1 MKNILTIAGYDP
13 SSGAGVTRDL
23 DTFFSL
29 GCHGLSAPTCFV
41 VQGPRGVRD
50 IHPIPVDQFA
60 SMLKVIEEEVAIDGV
75 KIGVVWDVPY
85 IEIISGFLKK
95 LKGKPV
101 VVDPIYAAKNGHK
114 LITEEGLKCL
124 VKEILPLTTLF
135 TPNLEEASLLT
146 GKKIKTLDEAKRRA
160 RELVRLGP
168 RAVVVKGGHLEG
180 KPVDVFFDGK
190 EIFLREKPRVK
201 QQIHGTGCLFSSLLA
216 AFLTNGYP
224 LEEAFLAAEKE
235 MEQALEKNYSIS
247 GAGDDGGYFYSSPSL
262 IKAGLAERWQV
273 LEMLRQ
279 AAKKLRELNPVELIP
294 EVQMNLGYA
303 LPQAE
308 KVEEVA
314 AFPGRISQSR
324 GEIFFKGEPQFGASS
339 HVARLILAMMKH
351 FPYLRA
357 CGNIRYD
364 QAYVEKAR
372 KKNFKVVFFDRKKE
386 PARLKRA
393 EGKSLDFLMASILKK
408 MDQPPD
414 FIYDR
419 GDVGKEPIIRCFGRD
434 PLELLEKIEKIR
446 L

>member
-29 GCHGLSAPTCFV
+29 GCHGLSVPTCFV

-50 IHPIPVDQFA
+50 IHPIPLDQFA
-60 SMLKVIEEEVAIDGV
+60 SMLRVVEEEVAVDGV
-75 KIGVVWDVPY
+75 KIGVLWDVPY
-85 IEIISGFLKK
+85 IEMISSFLKK

-101 VVDPIYAAKNGHK
+101 VVDPIYAAKNGRK

-124 VKEILPLTTLF
+124 VKKIFPLTTLL

-146 GKKIKTLDEAKRRA
+146 GKKIKTLDDAKSCA
-160 RELVRLGP
+160 KELVRLGP

-190 EIFLREKPRVK
+190 MMFLREKPRINR
-201 QQIHGTGCLFSSLLA
+201 QIHGTGCLFSSLLA

-224 LEEAFLAAEKE
+224 LKEAFLAAERE
-235 MEQALEKNYSIS
+235 MEQALERNYSIS
-247 GAGDDGGYFYSSPSL
+247 GEGGYFYSSPSL

-273 LEMLRQ
+273 VDALRQ
-279 AAKKLRELNPVELIP
+279 AAGKLRELNPIELIP
-294 EVQMNLGYA
+294 EVQMNIGYA

-308 KVEEVA
+308 SVEEVA
-314 AFPGRISQSR
+314 AFPGRISQSQ
-324 GEIFFKGEPQFGASS
+324 GKILFKGEPQFGASS
-339 HVARLILAMMKH
+339 HVARLILAMMKY

-357 CGNIRYD
+357 GGNMRYD
-364 QAYVEKAR
+364 QAYVDKAQ
-372 KKNFKVVFFDRKKE
+372 KKNYKVVFFDRRKE
-386 PARLKRA
+386 PPRLKQT
-393 EGKSLDFLMASILKK
+393 EGKSLDFLMESLLKK
-408 MDQPPD
+408 MGQPPD

-446 L
+446 Q

>member
-29 GCHGLSAPTCFV
+29 GCHGLSVPTCFV

-50 IHPIPVDQFA
+50 IHPIPLDQFA
-60 SMLKVIEEEVAIDGV
+60 SMLRVVEEEVAVDGV
-75 KIGVVWDVPY
+75 KIGVLWDVPY
-85 IEIISGFLKK
+85 IEMISSFLKK

-101 VVDPIYAAKNGHK
+101 VVDPIYAAKNGRK

-124 VKEILPLTTLF
+124 VKKIFPLTTLL

-146 GKKIKTLDEAKRRA
+146 GKKIKTLDDAKNCA
-160 RELVRLGP
+160 KELVRLGP

-190 EIFLREKPRVK
+190 VMFLREKPRINR
-201 QQIHGTGCLFSSLLA
+201 QIHGTGCLFSSFLA

-224 LEEAFLAAEKE
+224 LKEAFLAAEKE
-235 MEQALEKNYSIS
+235 MEGALERNYSIS
-247 GAGDDGGYFYSSPSL
+247 GGGGYFYSSPSL

-273 LEMLRQ
+273 VDALRQ
-279 AAKKLRELNPVELIP
+279 AAEKLRELNPIELIP
-294 EVQMNLGYA
+294 EVQMNIGYA

-308 KVEEVA
+308 SVEEVA
-314 AFPGRISQSR
+314 AFPGRISQSQGR
-324 GEIFFKGEPQFGASS
+324 ILFKGEPQFGASS
-339 HVARLILAMMKH
+339 HVARLILAMMKY

-357 CGNIRYD
+357 GGNMRYD
-364 QAYVEKAR
+364 QAYVDRAR
-372 KKNFKVVFFDRKKE
+372 KKNYKVVFFDRRKE
-386 PARLKRA
+386 PPRLKQT
-393 EGKSLDFLMASILKK
+393 EGKSLDFLMESLLKK
-408 MDQPPD
+408 MGQPPD

-446 L
+446 H

>member
-29 GCHGLSAPTCFV
+29 GCHGLSVPTCFV
-41 VQGPRGVRD
+41 VQGPRGVRY
-50 IHPIPVDQFA
+50 IHPVPLDQFA
-60 SMLKVIEEEVAIDGV
+60 SMLRVVEEEVSVDGV
-75 KIGVVWDVPY
+75 KIGVLWDAPY
-85 IEIISGFLKK
+85 TEMISSFLKK
-95 LKGKPV
+95 FKGKPV
-101 VVDPIYAAKNGHK
+101 VVDPIYAAKNGRK

-124 VKEILPLTTLF
+124 LKKIFPLTTLL

-146 GKKIKTLDEAKRRA
+146 GKKIKTLDDAKSCA
-160 RELVRLGP
+160 KELVRLGP

-190 EIFLREKPRVK
+190 VMFLREKPRINR
-201 QQIHGTGCLFSSLLA
+201 QIHGTGCLFSSLLA

-224 LEEAFLAAEKE
+224 LKEAFLAAEKE
-235 MEQALEKNYSIS
+235 MEGALERNYSIS
-247 GAGDDGGYFYSSPSL
+247 GGGGYFYSSPSL

-273 LEMLRQ
+273 VDALRQ
-279 AAKKLRELNPVELIP
+279 AAEKLRELNPIELIP
-294 EVQMNLGYA
+294 EVQMNIGYA

-308 KVEEVA
+308 SVEEVA
-314 AFPGRISQSR
+314 AFPGRISQSQ
-324 GEIFFKGEPQFGASS
+324 GKILFKGEPQFGASS
-339 HVARLILAMMKH
+339 HVARLILAMMKY

-357 CGNIRYD
+357 GGNMRYD
-364 QAYVEKAR
+364 QAYVDKAR
-372 KKNFKVVFFDRKKE
+372 EKNYKVVFFDRRKE
-386 PARLKRA
+386 PPRLKQT
-393 EGKSLDFLMASILKK
+393 EGKSLDFLMESLLKK
-408 MDQPPD
+408 MGQPPD

-446 L
+446 Q

>member
-29 GCHGLSAPTCFV
+29 GCHGLSVPTCFV

-50 IHPIPVDQFA
+50 IHPIPLDQFA
-60 SMLKVIEEEVAIDGV
+60 SMLRVVEEEVAVDGV
-75 KIGVVWDVPY
+75 KIGVLWDVPY
-85 IEIISGFLKK
+85 VEMISGFLKK

-101 VVDPIYAAKNGHK
+101 VVDPIYVAKNGRK

-124 VKEILPLTTLF
+124 LKKIFPLTTLL

-146 GKKIKTLDEAKRRA
+146 GKKIKTLDDAKSCA
-160 RELVRLGP
+160 KELVRLGP

-190 EIFLREKPRVK
+190 VMFLREKPRINR
-201 QQIHGTGCLFSSLLA
+201 QIHGTGCLFSSLLA

-224 LEEAFLAAEKE
+224 LKEAFLAAEKE
-235 MEQALEKNYSIS
+235 MEGALERNYSIS
-247 GAGDDGGYFYSSPSL
+247 GEGGYFYSSPSL

-273 LEMLRQ
+273 VDALRQ
-279 AAKKLRELNPVELIP
+279 AAEKLRELNPIELIP
-294 EVQMNLGYA
+294 EVQMNIGYA

-308 KVEEVA
+308 SVEEVA
-314 AFPGRISQSR
+314 AFPGRISQSQGR
-324 GEIFFKGEPQFGASS
+324 ILFKGEPQFGASS
-339 HVARLILAMMKH
+339 HVARLILAMMKY

-357 CGNIRYD
+357 GGNMRYD
-364 QAYVEKAR
+364 QAYVDKAR
-372 KKNFKVVFFDRKKE
+372 EKNYKVVFFDRRKE
-386 PARLKRA
+386 PPRLKQT
-393 EGKSLDFLMASILKK
+393 EGKSLDFLMESLLKK
-408 MDQPPD
+408 MGQPPD

-446 L
+446 H

>member
-29 GCHGLSAPTCFV
+29 GCHGLSVPTCFV

-50 IHPIPVDQFA
+50 IHPIPLDQFA
-60 SMLKVIEEEVAIDGV
+60 SMLRVVEEEVAVDGV
-75 KIGVVWDVPY
+75 KIGVLWDVSY
-85 IEIISGFLKK
+85 VEMISGFLKK

-101 VVDPIYAAKNGHK
+101 VVDPIYVAKNGRK

-124 VKEILPLTTLF
+124 LKKIFPLTTLL

-146 GKKIKTLDEAKRRA
+146 GKKIKTLDDAKSCA
-160 RELVRLGP
+160 KELVRLGP

-190 EIFLREKPRVK
+190 VMFLREKPRINR
-201 QQIHGTGCLFSSLLA
+201 QIHGTGCLFSSLLA

-224 LEEAFLAAEKE
+224 LKEAFLAAEKE
-235 MEQALEKNYSIS
+235 MEGALERNYSIS
-247 GAGDDGGYFYSSPSL
+247 GGGGYFYSSPSL

-273 LEMLRQ
+273 VDALRQ
-279 AAKKLRELNPVELIP
+279 AAEKLRELNPIELIP
-294 EVQMNLGYA
+294 EVQMNIGYA

-308 KVEEVA
+308 SVEEVA
-314 AFPGRISQSR
+314 AFPGRISQSQ
-324 GEIFFKGEPQFGASS
+324 GKILFKGEPQFGASS
-339 HVARLILAMMKH
+339 HVARLILAMMKY

-357 CGNIRYD
+357 GGNMRYD
-364 QAYVEKAR
+364 QAYVDKAR
-372 KKNFKVVFFDRKKE
+372 EKNYKVVFFDRRKE
-386 PARLKRA
+386 PPRLKQT
-393 EGKSLDFLMASILKK
+393 EGKSLDFLMESLLKK
-408 MDQPPD
+408 MGQPPD

-446 L
+446 H

>member
-29 GCHGLSAPTCFV
+29 GCHGLSVPTCFV

-50 IHPIPVDQFA
+50 IHPIPLDQFA
-60 SMLKVIEEEVAIDGV
+60 SMLRVVEEEVAVDGV
-75 KIGVVWDVPY
+75 KIGVLWDVPY
-85 IEIISGFLKK
+85 IEMISSFLKK

-101 VVDPIYAAKNGHK
+101 VVDPIYAAKNGRK

-124 VKEILPLTTLF
+124 VKKIFPLTTLL

-146 GKKIKTLDEAKRRA
+146 GKKIKTLDDAKNCA
-160 RELVRLGP
+160 KELVRLGP

-190 EIFLREKPRVK
+190 VMFLREKPRINR
-201 QQIHGTGCLFSSLLA
+201 QIHGTGCLFSSLLA

-224 LEEAFLAAEKE
+224 LKEAFLAAERE
-235 MEQALEKNYSIS
+235 MEQALERNYSIS
-247 GAGDDGGYFYSSPSL
+247 GEGGYFYSSPSL

-273 LEMLRQ
+273 VDALRQ
-279 AAKKLRELNPVELIP
+279 AAGKLRELNPIELIP
-294 EVQMNLGYA
+294 EVQMNIGYA

-308 KVEEVA
+308 SVEEVA
-314 AFPGRISQSR
+314 AFPGRISQSQ
-324 GEIFFKGEPQFGASS
+324 GKILFKGEPQFGASS
-339 HVARLILAMMKH
+339 HVARLILAMMKY

-357 CGNIRYD
+357 GGNMRYD
-364 QAYVEKAR
+364 QAYVDKAQ
-372 KKNFKVVFFDRKKE
+372 KKNYKVVFFDRRKE
-386 PARLKRA
+386 PPRLKQT
-393 EGKSLDFLMASILKK
+393 EGKSLDFLMESLLKK
-408 MDQPPD
+408 MGQPPD

-446 L
+446 Q

>member
-29 GCHGLSAPTCFV
+29 GCHGLSVPTCFV

-50 IHPIPVDQFA
+50 IHPIPLDQFA
-60 SMLKVIEEEVAIDGV
+60 SMLRAVEEEVAVDGV
-75 KIGVVWDVPY
+75 KIGVLWDVPY
-85 IEIISGFLKK
+85 IEMISSFLKK

-101 VVDPIYAAKNGHK
+101 VVDPIYAAKNGRK

-124 VKEILPLTTLF
+124 VKKIFPLTTLL
-135 TPNLEEASLLT
+135 TPNLEEASLLI
-146 GKKIKTLDEAKRRA
+146 GKKIKTLDDAKNCA
-160 RELVRLGP
+160 KELVRLGP

-190 EIFLREKPRVK
+190 VMFLREKPRINR
-201 QQIHGTGCLFSSLLA
+201 QIHGTGCLFSSLLA

-224 LEEAFLAAEKE
+224 LKEAFLAAERE
-235 MEQALEKNYSIS
+235 MEQALERNYSIS
-247 GAGDDGGYFYSSPSL
+247 GEGGYFYSSPSL

-273 LEMLRQ
+273 VDALRQ
-279 AAKKLRELNPVELIP
+279 AAEKLRELNPIELIP
-294 EVQMNLGYA
+294 EVQMNIGYA

-308 KVEEVA
+308 SVEEVA
-314 AFPGRISQSR
+314 AFPGRISQSQGR
-324 GEIFFKGEPQFGASS
+324 ILFKGEPQFGASS
-339 HVARLILAMMKH
+339 HVARLILAMMKY

-357 CGNIRYD
+357 GGNMRYD
-364 QAYVEKAR
+364 QAYVDRAR
-372 KKNFKVVFFDRKKE
+372 KKNYKVVFFDRRKE
-386 PARLKRA
+386 PPRLKQT
-393 EGKSLDFLMASILKK
+393 EGKSLDFLMESLLKK
-408 MDQPPD
+408 MGQPPD

-446 L
+446 Q